1 MYANSFNSHN
11 SPEIDVNEELKGW
24 GKVGGEGK
32 KEGDRERL
40 KNLAKAYGKS
50 AVEPGFVGL
59 SRAGA

>member
-1 MYANSFNSHN
+1 M
-11 SPEIDVNEELKGW
+11 NEELKGW

-40 KNLAKAYGKS
+40 KDLAKAYRKS